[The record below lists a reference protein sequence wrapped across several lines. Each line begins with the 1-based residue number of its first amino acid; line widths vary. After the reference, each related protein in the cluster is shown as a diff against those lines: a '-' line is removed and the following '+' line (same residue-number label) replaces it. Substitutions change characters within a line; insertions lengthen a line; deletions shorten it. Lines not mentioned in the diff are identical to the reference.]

1 MKRNMLRDLR
11 SKKLTD
17 LEKMASEKRA
27 EVDKARAEMKASKEQ
42 NLRKVKNLRRD
53 LAQILTVVREKEIIN
68 EENKEEVSDEQK
80 KSKK

>member
-42 NLRKVKNLRRD
+42 NLRKAKNLRRD

-80 KSKK
+80 ESKK

>member
-80 KSKK
+80 ESKK